1 MQVRAR
7 TIDVMRDPSRIAPA
21 IEQLKVAWERNPD
34 LRLSQLV
41 FNAAANVSE
50 QPISRCPE
58 LFYMEDDVLL
68 AGLD

>member
-1 MQVRAR
+1 
-7 TIDVMRDPSRIAPA
+7 MRDPGRIAPA
-21 IEQLKVAWERNPD
+21 IEQLKEAWERNPD

-41 FNAAANVSE
+41 LNAASAASD

-68 AGLD
+68 TGLR